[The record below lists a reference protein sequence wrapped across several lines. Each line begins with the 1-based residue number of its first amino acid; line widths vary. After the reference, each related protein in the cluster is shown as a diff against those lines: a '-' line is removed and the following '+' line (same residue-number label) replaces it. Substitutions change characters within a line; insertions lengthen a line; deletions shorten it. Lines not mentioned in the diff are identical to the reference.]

1 MKGSSFTGLTI
12 RERAENVK
20 INSGLAWNEHGN
32 SGEKF
37 GYFLF
42 FDFYVLMTF
51 QTKLRRIKCTYCL
64 ILDHLE
70 TTYFEIKFKF

>member
-1 MKGSSFTGLTI
+1 MKCSSFAGLTI
-12 RERAENVK
+12 RERTENVK

-42 FDFYVLMTF
+42 FDSMFYSLMLF
-51 QTKLRRIKCTYCL
+51 YSL
-64 ILDHLE
+64 ISM
-70 TTYFEIKFKF
+70 F

>member
-1 MKGSSFTGLTI
+1 MKGGSFAGLTI

-32 SGEKF
+32 LGKKF

-42 FDFYVLMTF
+42 FDSMFYS
-51 QTKLRRIKCTYCL
+51 L
-64 ILDHLE
+64 ILFYSLISM
-70 TTYFEIKFKF
+70 F

>member
-1 MKGSSFTGLTI
+1 MKRSSFAGLTI
-12 RERAENVK
+12 RERTENVK

-42 FDFYVLMTF
+42 FDLMF
-51 QTKLRRIKCTYCL
+51 FFFDLMFF
-64 ILDHLE
+64 IL
-70 TTYFEIKFKF
+70 